1 MFALLRFNQ
10 LTHNVVWAQLFN
22 FGLLATN
29 ASFHKLFTT
38 AGEDFPASHPH
49 HTQRAGCQGLTR
61 QTPDQTLLRK
71 KKNEQ
76 RIARIDRSVRRI
88 KCYRPDQSFPQNSNP
103 NWGRIDVLA
112 SVENWGK
119 ICSKLGELAL
129 DYSRRRAQSALCFH

>member
-71 KKNEQ
+71 KVRAAN
-76 RIARIDRSVRRI
+76 RANRPFRSTYQVLQT
-88 KCYRPDQSFPQNSNP
+88 RPEFSPKFQP
-103 NWGRIDVLA
+103 
-112 SVENWGK
+112 
-119 ICSKLGELAL
+119 KLGKERCSRECGKLGKNLLQTGRAGLLSQESAIRAL
-129 DYSRRRAQSALCFH
+129 FSLKC